1 VANVVKVGSAQEV
14 ISVRTQVDVLA
25 LQIDDAVLAAVL
37 EQVTIG
43 RNAVISQQTRVT
55 IRAACVQQIRQEL
68 NGKLKNE
75 EET

>member
-1 VANVVKVGSAQEV
+1 MEKEV

-68 NGKLKNE
+68 NAESN
-75 EET
+75 